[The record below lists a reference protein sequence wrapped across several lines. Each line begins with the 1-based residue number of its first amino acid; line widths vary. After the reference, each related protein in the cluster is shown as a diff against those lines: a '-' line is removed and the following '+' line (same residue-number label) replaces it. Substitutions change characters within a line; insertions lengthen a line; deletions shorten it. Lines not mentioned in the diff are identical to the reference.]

1 MMTLKIDPEFQSLI
15 PPLAADE
22 YKELKASILKDG
34 CREAICVWYATIVDG
49 HNRYEIC
56 TKHQIPVQIKK
67 LYFKNREEVIAWI
80 CTTQLGRHNISE
92 MTRRYLI
99 GKRYEMEKI
108 LGIHNAAGTN
118 QYKEKK
124 ERALR
129 SQIATRPQYEKSSC
143 RARDRLGTEYRLST
157 ATVGRYGAYTRAM
170 DKLSCIIP
178 VLAPKILSGQIKITQ
193 EKIIALAALPSQE
206 IRGRCGFL
214 LSEPSEFV
222 PYSVSRQLVPDLEI
236 IPMPPSE
243 VQNVTIKDMPAYDPD
258 ADTHSLALTIPSWV
272 SAMKRTL
279 SAAQFEEV
287 SLAAKDRL
295 QQEISKLQNVID
307 AILKQL

>member
-1 MMTLKIDPEFQSLI
+1 MTTLKIDPEFQSLI
-15 PPLAADE
+15 SPLAADE
-22 YKELKASILKDG
+22 YKGLKASILMEG

-56 TKHQIPVQIKK
+56 TEHQIPFQIKK
-67 LYFKNREEVIAWI
+67 LYFKNREEVITWI
-80 CTTQLGRHNISE
+80 CTTQLGRRNISE

-108 LGIHNAAGTN
+108 LGAHNAAGTN

-124 ERALR
+124 DRALR
-129 SQIATRPQYEKSSC
+129 SQIAAEPQYEKSSC

-170 DKLSCIIP
+170 DKLSRIIP
-178 VLAPKILSGQIKITQ
+178 ELVPKILSGQIKITH

-206 IRGRCGFL
+206 IRGRCGFF
-214 LSEPSEFV
+214 LSEASELV

-236 IPMPPSE
+236 ISTPLSE
-243 VQNVTIKDMPAYDPD
+243 AQSVTIKDMPAYDPD
-258 ADTHSLALTIPSWV
+258 ADIHSLALTIPSWV
-272 SAMKRTL
+272 SSMKRTL

-287 SLAAKDRL
+287 SAAAKDRL
-295 QQEISKLQNVID
+295 RQEISGLQNVID
-307 AILKQL
+307 VILKRL